1 VTQRTRILLAVAI
14 LAVIA
19 LAVLGIEQWQRSRQT
34 ISEAD
39 LLPGSIPI
47 YLNGKLVAGFQP
59 TDLEQLG
66 KVSFVDAEDSKT
78 QEGWLLRDVI
88 LVHVPRT
95 RLKGDAVITVSSS
108 SRNKSAQVTWAEV
121 DEPANMV
128 MFDLSGRGTLK
139 LVSQRLE
146 QLDVRDEWVQ
156 DVDKIEVQAQ

>member
-1 VTQRTRILLAVAI
+1 MTQRTRILLAVAI
-14 LAVIA
+14 LAAIS

-88 LVHVPRT
+88 LLYVQRA
-95 RLKGDAVITVSSS
+95 RLKAGYLVTVSSS
-108 SRNKSAQVTWAEV
+108 SRAKSMQLTWAEV
-121 DEPANMV
+121 DDPANWV
-128 MFDLSGRGTLK
+128 MFDLAGRGTLK
-139 LVSQRLE
+139 LVSVLE
-146 QLDVRDEWVQ
+146 RLDVRDEWIQ
-156 DVDKIEVQAQ
+156 DVDRIEVEAR